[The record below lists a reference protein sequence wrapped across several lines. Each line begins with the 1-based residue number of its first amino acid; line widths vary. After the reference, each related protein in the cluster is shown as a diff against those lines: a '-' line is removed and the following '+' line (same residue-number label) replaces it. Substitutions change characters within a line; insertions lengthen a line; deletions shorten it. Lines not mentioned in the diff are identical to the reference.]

1 MKTTKKHK
9 VGIALLQIFL
19 ILGSAILL
27 YTKLNDGELAAGLTT
42 AAAKIEA
49 WHVIILVLLSVTF
62 WLLDTSVW
70 RTVMRPF
77 ASISFFRALR
87 YNMVSQSAG
96 ILTPFLVGDY
106 GLRSM
111 LLKNDIDPR
120 QNTMVTM
127 AYQLLKVMTR
137 VVVGM
142 AAAIVLSVKLVW
154 GWLLLLLA
162 AALLVLG
169 GVSVKQFI
177 KAIGKS
183 KYTQRLWGIGDRL
196 DFSQLNV
203 MRALLPALLLFLCFC
218 LQTGLLIFWLDDASS
233 FYQILLWVILTY
245 SITSFLPPLS
255 FFDPLAKSAFGA
267 LFGAQFASADAILVA
282 FTLTWLLNRGIPAF
296 ISGVFFRKLSK
307 GFQNTSSST
316 K

>member
-19 ILGSAILL
+19 ILGSATLL
-27 YTKLNDGELAAGLTT
+27 YTKLNDRELAAGL
-42 AAAKIEA
+42 ASVIAKIEV
-49 WHVIILVLLSVTF
+49 WHIVLLFLLSASF
-62 WLLDTSVW
+62 WLLDTTVW
-70 RTVMRPF
+70 RLVMKPF
-77 ASISFFRALR
+77 ANIPFLRAMR
-87 YNMVSQSAG
+87 YNMVAQSAG

-127 AYQLLKVMTR
+127 AYQLVKVMTR
-137 VVVGM
+137 VVVGI

-154 GWLLLLLA
+154 GWVLLFLA
-162 AALLVLG
+162 VALMILG
-169 GVSVKQFI
+169 GITVKQFI

-183 KYTQRLWGIGDRL
+183 KYTQRLWGMGDRL

-203 MRALLPALLLFLCFC
+203 MRALLPAILLFLCFS

-233 FYQILLWVILTY
+233 LYQILLWVILTY

-282 FTLTWLLNRGIPAF
+282 FTLTWMLNRGVPAF
-296 ISGVFFRKLSK
+296 ISGVLFRKLSK
-307 GFQNTSSST
+307 GFQSTSSST

>member
-1 MKTTKKHK
+1 M
-9 VGIALLQIFL
+9 QIFL

-27 YTKLNDGELAAGLTT
+27 YTKLNDGELAAGLTSAT
-42 AAAKIEA
+42 SKIEV
-49 WHVIILVLLSVTF
+49 WHVILLVVLSITF
-62 WLLDTSVW
+62 WLLDTTVW
-70 RTVMRPF
+70 RAVMKPF
-77 ASISFFRALR
+77 AVISFLRALR
-87 YNMVSQSAG
+87 FNMVAQSAG

-111 LLKNDIDPR
+111 LLKNDIEPR

-127 AYQLLKVMTR
+127 AYQLIKVMTR
-137 VVVGM
+137 VVVGI

-154 GWLLLLLA
+154 GWLLLLMA
-162 AALLVLG
+162 SALLVLG

-183 KYTQRLWGIGDRL
+183 KYTQRLWGMGDRL
-196 DFSQLNV
+196 DFTQLNV

-218 LQTGLLIFWLDDASS
+218 LQTGLLIFWLDDATS
-233 FYQILLWVILTY
+233 FYPILLWVILTY

-282 FTLTWLLNRGIPAF
+282 FTLTWMLNRGVPALV
-296 ISGVFFRKLSK
+296 SGLLFRKLSH
-307 GFQNTSSST
+307 GYNNTSSST

>member
-1 MKTTKKHK
+1 LKSTKKHK

-19 ILGSAILL
+19 ILGSATLL
-27 YTKLNDGELAAGLTT
+27 YTKLNDRELAAGL
-42 AAAKIEA
+42 ASVIAKIEV
-49 WHVIILVLLSVTF
+49 WHIVLLFLLSASF
-62 WLLDTSVW
+62 WILDTTVW
-70 RTVMRPF
+70 RLVMKPF
-77 ASISFFRALR
+77 ANIPFLRALR
-87 YNMVSQSAG
+87 YNMVAQSAG

-127 AYQLLKVMTR
+127 AYQLVKVMTR
-137 VVVGM
+137 VVVGI

-154 GWLLLLLA
+154 GWVLLLLA
-162 AALLVLG
+162 VALMILG
-169 GVSVKQFI
+169 GITVKQFI

-183 KYTQRLWGIGDRL
+183 KYTQRLWGMGDRL

-203 MRALLPALLLFLCFC
+203 MRALLPAILLFLCFG

-233 FYQILLWVILTY
+233 LYQILLWVILTY

-282 FTLTWLLNRGIPAF
+282 FTLTWMLNRGVPAF
-296 ISGVFFRKLSK
+296 ISGVLFRKLSK
-307 GFQNTSSST
+307 GFQSTSSST